1 MIHCSYDGD
10 VVGEFEKT
18 TASHIVSNTK
28 VSVLS
33 KIHIIQYM
41 QILVCDCIPFYV
53 KLKFHTE
60 HFTIIFKFLSLHL
73 T

>member
-1 MIHCSYDGD
+1 MIYCSYDGD

-33 KIHIIQYM
+33 KIHTIQYM
-41 QILVCDCIPFYV
+41 QILACDGIP
-53 KLKFHTE
+53 LR
-60 HFTIIFKFLSLHL
+60 LN
-73 T
+73 